1 MMMVMAGFH
10 FQGLEAPRRRGAFAS
25 KKKKTGS
32 ERQGRKPKEAV
43 QEHGNRGGG
52 RVEVILDCQEE
63 GAEATI
69 IIDDDTRRQVC
80 ACSQAPGLGL
90 PKTVWGS
97 FSAGRSDGGGVD
109 GGHDGYGL
117 SYLAPPLPARSPS
130 FSTCSATSS
139 SRSSSITTRVLS
151 CKPSFSRFSETF
163 IVLNLRIYF
172 VRDVHCTESSN
183 FVLR

>member
-1 MMMVMAGFH
+1 MH
-10 FQGLEAPRRRGAFAS
+10 K
-25 KKKKTGS
+25 KKKKTVS

>member
-1 MMMVMAGFH
+1 MH
-10 FQGLEAPRRRGAFAS
+10 P
-25 KKKKTGS
+25 KKKQES
-32 ERQGRKPKEAV
+32 VREARQETEGGG

-97 FSAGRSDGGGVD
+97 FSAGRSDEGGVD
-109 GGHDGYGL
+109 GGHDGYAL

-151 CKPSFSRFSETF
+151 CKPSFFPVFPRAR
-163 IVLNLRIYF
+163 LF
-172 VRDVHCTESSN
+172 VRDVLCTESSN
-183 FVLR
+183 IFCERRSLF